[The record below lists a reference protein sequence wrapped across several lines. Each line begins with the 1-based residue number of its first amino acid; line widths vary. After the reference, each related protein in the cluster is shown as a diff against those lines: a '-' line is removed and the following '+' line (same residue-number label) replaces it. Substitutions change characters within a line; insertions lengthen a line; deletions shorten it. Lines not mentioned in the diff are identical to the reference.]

1 MDQKTELLQRV
12 PLFARFRKHDLEEVA
27 RLVDEVD
34 VPAGQELL
42 SQGAF
47 AREFFVI
54 ADGRVRVERDG
65 KVIGS
70 LGPGDFLGEIALIDG
85 GKRTAT
91 ATTEGPCRLLVL
103 GHREF
108 HSLLD
113 KFPSVRTAVLE
124 GLAARVRTLIPE
136 LEN

>member
-1 MDQKTELLQRV
+1 MDHKTELLQRV
-12 PLFARFRKHDLEEVA
+12 PLFARFGRNELEQVS
-27 RLVDEVD
+27 RLVDEID

-47 AREFFVI
+47 AQEFFVI
-54 ADGRVRVERDG
+54 SDGSVRVERDG
-65 KVIGS
+65 KVIRS
-70 LGPGDFLGEIALIDG
+70 LGPGDFLGEIALLDG
-85 GKRTAT
+85 GKRTASAT
-91 ATTEGPCRLLVL
+91 AEVPSRLLVL

-124 GLAARVRTLIPE
+124 GLAARVRHLMPD